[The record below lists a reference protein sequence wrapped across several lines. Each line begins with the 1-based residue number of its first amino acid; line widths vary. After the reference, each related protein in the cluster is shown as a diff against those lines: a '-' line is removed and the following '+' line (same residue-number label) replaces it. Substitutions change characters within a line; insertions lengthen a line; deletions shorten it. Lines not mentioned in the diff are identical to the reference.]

1 MKKIF
6 VCTNFRP
13 FSGQP
18 SCAYRGSEALV
29 GFLKEEIGKRKLEIA
44 VETSVCMGHC
54 PLGPNI
60 KPGGEDYIHE
70 ADQTKLLVW
79 LDKQSSIL

>member
-1 MKKIF
+1 
-6 VCTNFRP
+6 
-13 FSGQP
+13 
-18 SCAYRGSEALV
+18 
-29 GFLKEEIGKRKLEIA
+29 
-44 VETSVCMGHC
+44 CMGHC